1 MNTTV
6 WDFSNTG
13 SKFHAFI
20 NGQTAACRS
29 SIAVPLQFK
38 QNATTLAKA
47 GQLASDRPGV
57 TVCQRCTAKFT
68 AAMHRYQAS
77 MAPST
82 GEGDHLPPTAEVVA
96 DPLAPTEDGLLC
108 AVPLMDVFTGRIA
121 YCTKFRHHSRVVGG
135 PEHRIHPTHDRAA
148 EMTEALA
155 EDTRRTAAKQETITP
170 DLVEALATIRNQ
182 PGRTTEE
189 ALANILEAF
198 EVLDNAGIFAAIDQ
212 AVGKCTCP
220 PSYAANDY
228 HEPNCPEA
236 PERARMGDCKC
247 GKGKLFRE
255 HLMGCPATTKT
266 TSGPTWDDVL
276 FRKEN

>member
-1 MNTTV
+1 MDIESEIWTYAG
-6 WDFSNTG
+6 TG
-13 SKFHAFI
+13 TKVHAFVD
-20 NGQTAACRS
+20 GVALCRKNLRNDPARVERMGLS
-29 SIAVPLQFK
+29 YSGAVHYASVCRNCQFK
-38 QNATTLAKA
+38 FNAELEREEAYQARLA
-47 GQLASDRPGV
+47 
-57 TVCQRCTAKFT
+57 
-68 AAMHRYQAS
+68 AS

-82 GEGDHLPPTAEVVA
+82 GEGDHLPPAAEVTEVQDEVVIVA
-96 DPLAPTEDGLLC
+96 EQ
-108 AVPLMDVFTGRIA
+108 
-121 YCTKFRHHSRVVGG
+121 
-135 PEHRIHPTHDRAA
+135 
-148 EMTEALA
+148 EA
-155 EDTRRTAAKQETITP
+155 TTS

-189 ALANILEAF
+189 ALSNILEAF
-198 EVLDNAGIFAAIDQ
+198 EVLDNAGIFSAIDQ

-236 PERARMGDCKC
+236 PTPARTGDCKC
-247 GKGKLFRE
+247 SKGELFRE